1 MEIEGAL
8 EDAFRKHVEVL
19 TVETGPRTAFH
30 GDNLAQAERYI
41 REVFVISGPGV
52 TEQAYRYRGQLRWP
66 YDPRAEEITLA
77 PGIRYKDTPHTNV
90 RLPRLPFRHMDVF

>member
-8 EDAFRKHVEVL
+8 EDALRKHVEVL
-19 TVETGPRTAFH
+19 TVEAGPRTAFH
-30 GDNLAQAERYI
+30 GDSLEQAERYI
-41 REVFVISGPGV
+41 REVFEISGPGV
-52 TEQAYRYRGQLRWP
+52 TEQAYRYRGQLRWS

-77 PGIRYKDTPHTNV
+77 PGLRHRDTPHTNV